1 MTFAPLPGLP
11 FTGPNLLAPMEGVT
25 EPCFRDLVLALHTP
39 ENLGGAYT
47 EFVRVVD
54 RAYSIEF
61 LQGHLGT
68 ERHPMP
74 VGLQI
79 MGADLDAV
87 RETAR
92 RAVEAGAALVDLNF
106 GCPSKGALRGCAGS
120 SLLDRPRDLE
130 TLVRVAKQGV
140 EDALPLTAKIRA
152 GGDDDSR
159 LEELCR
165 AAENGGAQL
174 ITVHCRTRKEAYRD
188 CEDWKRLER
197 AVASVKVPI
206 CGNGGVWQHADL
218 ARLRRET
225 GCALA
230 MVGRAA
236 LADPWI
242 FSGVRVDA
250 SRAARFLADYAER
263 LTASGRNPTSVA
275 GRLKQLLVTWI
286 AGDLVGDDR
295 PSWLREKDPEALVER
310 VQQAAEG
317 RLVNPASAC

>member
-1 MTFAPLPGLP
+1 MTFDPLPGLP

-25 EPCFRDLVLALHTP
+25 EPCFRDLVLALHAP
-39 ENLGGAYT
+39 EDLGGAYT

-54 RAYSIEF
+54 RAYSIEH
-61 LQGHLGT
+61 LRGHLGS

-79 MGADLDAV
+79 MGADLAAV

-130 TLVRVAKQGV
+130 TLTRTAKEGV
-140 EDALPLTAKIRA
+140 GDALPLTAKIRA

-188 CEDWKRLER
+188 CEDWTRLER
-197 AVASVKVPI
+197 AVASVSVPI
-206 CGNGGVWQHADL
+206 CGNGGVWKHADL
-218 ARLRRET
+218 ERLRRET
-225 GCALA
+225 GCAMA

-275 GRLKQLLVTWI
+275 GRLKQLLVTWS
-286 AGDLVGDDR
+286 AGGLVGEDR
-295 PSWLREKDPEALVER
+295 ASWLREKDPQALVER
-310 VQQAAEG
+310 VEQAAAG
-317 RLVNPASAC
+317 RLVDPAGAC

>member
-1 MTFAPLPGLP
+1 MSFTPLPGLP

-39 ENLGGAYT
+39 EDLGGAYT

-54 RAYSIEF
+54 RAYSIER
-61 LQGHLGT
+61 LQDHLGN

-79 MGADLDAV
+79 MGADLAAV

-130 TLVRVAKQGV
+130 TLTRTAKEGV
-140 EDALPLTAKIRA
+140 GDALPLTAKIRA

-188 CEDWKRLER
+188 CEDWTRLER
-197 AVASVKVPI
+197 AVASVSVPI
-206 CGNGGVWQHADL
+206 CGNGGVWKHADL
-218 ARLRRET
+218 ERLRRET

-242 FSGVRVDA
+242 FSGRRVDRA
-250 SRAARFLADYAER
+250 RAARFLADYADR

-275 GRLKQLLVTWI
+275 GRLKQLLVTWT

-295 PSWLREKDPEALVER
+295 PSWLRERDPEALVGR
-310 VQQAAEG
+310 VRRAAEEP
-317 RLVNPASAC
+317 VASPL

>member
-1 MTFAPLPGLP
+1 MTFDPLPGLP

-25 EPCFRDLVLALHTP
+25 EPCFRDLVLALHAP
-39 ENLGGAYT
+39 EDLGGAYT

-54 RAYSIEF
+54 RAYSIEH
-61 LQGHLGT
+61 LRGHLGS

-79 MGADLDAV
+79 MGADLAAV

-130 TLVRVAKQGV
+130 TLTRTAKEGV
-140 EDALPLTAKIRA
+140 GDALPLTAKIRA

-188 CEDWKRLER
+188 CEDWTRLER
-197 AVASVKVPI
+197 AVASVSVPI
-206 CGNGGVWQHADL
+206 CGNGGVWKHADL
-218 ARLRRET
+218 ERLRRET
-225 GCALA
+225 GCAMA

-242 FSGVRVDA
+242 FLGVRVDA

-275 GRLKQLLVTWI
+275 GRLKQLLVTWS
-286 AGDLVGDDR
+286 AGGLVGEDR
-295 PSWLREKDPEALVER
+295 ASWLREKDPQALVER
-310 VQQAAEG
+310 VEQAAAG
-317 RLVNPASAC
+317 RLVDPAGAC

>member
-1 MTFAPLPGLP
+1 VSFAPLPGLP

-25 EPCFRDLVLALHTP
+25 EPCFRDLVLSLHTP
-39 ENLGGAYT
+39 DDLGGAYT

-54 RAYSIEF
+54 HAYTVEQLRA
-61 LQGHLGT
+61 HLGT

-120 SLLDRPRDLE
+120 SLLDRPGDLE

-140 EDALPLTAKIRA
+140 GDALPLTAKIRA
-152 GGDDDSR
+152 GGADDSR

-188 CEDWKRLER
+188 CEDWRRLER
-197 AVASVKVPI
+197 AVAAVDVPI
-206 CGNGGVWQHADL
+206 CGNGGVWRHADL
-218 ARLRRET
+218 ERLRRET
-225 GCALA
+225 GCPLA

-242 FSGVRVDA
+242 FSGARVDA
-250 SRAARFLADYAER
+250 ARAARFLRDYAAR
-263 LTASGRNPTSVA
+263 LTASGRNATSVA
-275 GRLKQLLVTWI
+275 GRLKQLLVTWT
-286 AGDLVGDDR
+286 AGGLVGEDR
-295 PSWLREKDPEALVER
+295 KSWLREQDPDVLLER
-310 VQQAAEG
+310 VQRAARGLAE
-317 RLVNPASAC
+317 RPVVAP